1 MRGDEVIRKTPCWCC
16 SGVADSI
23 STFVVLVNLFTKK
36 YVVGMDFSTKSV
48 DYLMKAEAPT
58 PDGPVSSGYSESN
71 KRIKQEEE
79 EEQDDEDASADDSGS
94 ETNDDEKEESDNDD
108 GDMLI
113 YKTPE
118 DRERLLQ
125 SLAEKTGGTIISA
138 HSMQQLLE
146 RNQGNKARPMTPM
159 YGVEVHIAPGIVIN
173 AKFSSWCRTSDSPKF
188 VTEVRR
194 C

>member
-1 MRGDEVIRKTPCWCC
+1 MRGDEVIRNTPCWCC

-23 STFVVLVNLFTKK
+23 SIFCVVLNPLFTKK

-79 EEQDDEDASADDSGS
+79 EEQDDDAGADSGS
-94 ETNDDEKEESDNDD
+94 ETNDEEEESDNDD